1 MNIALFG
8 SDIAPRYCENIAYL
22 LKDLLSAGVGL
33 SYYKGIFP
41 FLQEVAAASSFS
53 LPEGA
58 VFSSYEDIPRET
70 DIFLALGGT
79 GHSST
84 H

>member
-41 FLQEVAAASSFS
+41 F
-53 LPEGA
+53 
-58 VFSSYEDIPRET
+58 
-70 DIFLALGGT
+70 
-79 GHSST
+79 
-84 H
+84 

>member
-58 VFSSYEDIPRET
+58 VFPLMR
-70 DIFLALGGT
+70 IFPGRQIFSWRWGET